1 LIIATPN
8 YTHVTVLREAVRSG
22 KHILL
27 EKPMA
32 TTLPDACQIMRI
44 AERYDAVLQVG
55 LQYRYKPIY
64 VEAIHEALV
73 RRSIGQIKT
82 ITILE
87 HREPFLD
94 KVKQWNKFSKYS
106 GGTLVEKCCH
116 YFDLFNLF
124 AQSRPVSVYAVGSQA
139 VGDPLEST
147 CRHASLALAVVLQ
160 RRDWENPGVTQLNR
174 LAAHPPFASWRNSEE
189 ARTDRPSQQLRSLNG
204 EWRLMRYFLLTH
216 LCGISHRIWC
226 TLSTICSDAA

>member
-1 LIIATPN
+1 MTMITNSSSVPQTLKLAP
-8 YTHVTVLREAVRSG
+8 VFLWAPVDVFKVMEFL
-22 KHILL
+22 
-27 EKPMA
+27 
-32 TTLPDACQIMRI
+32 TLPLKPFDDDLAVEI
-44 AERYDAVLQVG
+44 ARVLADKPG
-55 LQYRYKPIY
+55 LFSDMWFA
-64 VEAIHEALV
+64 AIN
-73 RRSIGQIKT
+73 
-82 ITILE
+82 
-87 HREPFLD
+87 D
-94 KVKQWNKFSKYS
+94 YFSKPS
-106 GGTLVEKCCH
+106 VPPTARKH
-116 YFDLFNLF
+116 YEFWFV
-124 AQSRPVSVYAVGSQA
+124 RK
-139 VGDPLEST
+139 GDPLEST

>member
-1 LIIATPN
+1 VKTP
-8 YTHVTVLREAVRSG
+8 YYIVERSLNQDDLWMVN
-22 KHILL
+22 KAKFLQ
-27 EKPMA
+27 EY
-32 TTLPDACQIMRI
+32 PDAEGVKTGYTNQAGYCFAGSAYRDGRRLITVVLNSPQRVADTI
-44 AERYDAVLQVG
+44 ALM
-55 LQYRYKPIY
+55 
-64 VEAIHEALV
+64 
-73 RRSIGQIKT
+73 
-82 ITILE
+82 E
-87 HREPFLD
+87 H
-94 KVKQWNKFSKYS
+94 
-106 GGTLVEKCCH
+106 G
-116 YFDLFNLF
+116 FNDW
-124 AQSRPVSVYAVGSQA
+124 
-139 VGDPLEST
+139 GDPLEST

>member
-1 LIIATPN
+1 
-8 YTHVTVLREAVRSG
+8 
-22 KHILL
+22 LL
-27 EKPMA
+27 EKYDKEKL
-32 TTLPDACQIMRI
+32 TLIKKTKSKFKLKYEEIINVINEIKKDLIN
-44 AERYDAVLQVG
+44 
-55 LQYRYKPIY
+55 KN
-64 VEAIHEALV
+64 EA
-73 RRSIGQIKT
+73 S
-82 ITILE
+82 
-87 HREPFLD
+87 
-94 KVKQWNKFSKYS
+94 
-106 GGTLVEKCCH
+106 
-116 YFDLFNLF
+116 DLFGKEINNKLKDILGNIYQTF
-124 AQSRPVSVYAVGSQA
+124 GKKELYPSLEEKA
-139 VGDPLEST
+139 GDPLEST

>member
-1 LIIATPN
+1 MNTSVPGVHTCIATSYIN
-8 YTHVTVLREAVRSG
+8 GCSVVKTYTVLQDIV
-22 KHILL
+22 
-27 EKPMA
+27 P
-32 TTLPDACQIMRI
+32 P
-44 AERYDAVLQVG
+44 
-55 LQYRYKPIY
+55 
-64 VEAIHEALV
+64 ALV
-73 RRSIGQIKT
+73 
-82 ITILE
+82 
-87 HREPFLD
+87 D
-94 KVKQWNKFSKYS
+94 
-106 GGTLVEKCCH
+106 
-116 YFDLFNLF
+116 
-124 AQSRPVSVYAVGSQA
+124 
-139 VGDPLEST
+139 GDPLEST

>member
-1 LIIATPN
+1 MTMITNSSSVPRLLKAGQTAEAN
-8 YTHVTVLREAVRSG
+8 ALALSGTDRVLV
-22 KHILL
+22 I
-27 EKPMA
+27 
-32 TTLPDACQIMRI
+32 
-44 AERYDAVLQVG
+44 
-55 LQYRYKPIY
+55 
-64 VEAIHEALV
+64 
-73 RRSIGQIKT
+73 
-82 ITILE
+82 
-87 HREPFLD
+87 
-94 KVKQWNKFSKYS
+94 
-106 GGTLVEKCCH
+106 LVE
-116 YFDLFNLF
+116 F
-124 AQSRPVSVYAVGSQA
+124 AGTDVFTWTAGVSTWDPRGIADPN
-139 VGDPLEST
+139 GDPLEST

>member
-1 LIIATPN
+1 MKIQMSPAYARYVEELERQLEEIYAICQKARAKGLDPSPEPECKIARDMADLVEGLVGPRG
-8 YTHVTVLREAVRSG
+8 VAERIRELSL
-22 KHILL
+22 K
-27 EKPMA
+27 
-32 TTLPDACQIMRI
+32 LPREELAFKI
-44 AERYDAVLQVG
+44 AE
-55 LQYRYKPIY
+55 
-64 VEAIHEALV
+64 E
-73 RRSIGQIKT
+73 
-82 ITILE
+82 
-87 HREPFLD
+87 
-94 KVKQWNKFSKYS
+94 
-106 GGTLVEKCCH
+106 
-116 YFDLFNLF
+116 
-124 AQSRPVSVYAVGSQA
+124 
-139 VGDPLEST
+139 GDPLEST

>member
-1 LIIATPN
+1 L
-8 YTHVTVLREAVRSG
+8 VKF
-22 KHILL
+22 KHNQLDVEHIFYGLL
-27 EKPMA
+27 EEEGGVVWEIFEKLDVHP
-32 TTLPDACQIMRI
+32 LLVK
-44 AERYDAVLQVG
+44 EKL
-55 LQYRYKPIY
+55 K
-64 VEAIHEALV
+64 EALLK
-73 RRSIGQIKT
+73 IPQT
-82 ITILE
+82 E
-87 HREPFLD
+87 
-94 KVKQWNKFSKYS
+94 WS
-106 GGTLVEKCCH
+106 G
-116 YFDLFNLF
+116 
-124 AQSRPVSVYAVGSQA
+124 SRPVQIYITPRAQEVLQQA
-139 VGDPLEST
+139 FEEAEKLGDPLEST

>member
-1 LIIATPN
+1 VTACAAGSNAIGDAFRILQRGFAQAMICGGTEAAVTPLSVAGFASAKALSTRN
-8 YTHVTVLREAVRSG
+8 DDPLHACRPFDRDRDGFVMGEGAG
-22 KHILL
+22 IL
-27 EKPMA
+27 
-32 TTLPDACQIMRI
+32 
-44 AERYDAVLQVG
+44 
-55 LQYRYKPIY
+55 
-64 VEAIHEALV
+64 
-73 RRSIGQIKT
+73 
-82 ITILE
+82 ILE
-87 HREPFLD
+87 ELEHALSRGARIYAEIVGYGMTCDAYHITSP
-94 KVKQWNKFSKYS
+94 VP
-106 GGTLVEKCCH
+106 GGAGAARAMQLAMKDAGLHPEE
-116 YFDLFNLF
+116 
-124 AQSRPVSVYAVGSQA
+124 
-139 VGDPLEST
+139 GDPLEST